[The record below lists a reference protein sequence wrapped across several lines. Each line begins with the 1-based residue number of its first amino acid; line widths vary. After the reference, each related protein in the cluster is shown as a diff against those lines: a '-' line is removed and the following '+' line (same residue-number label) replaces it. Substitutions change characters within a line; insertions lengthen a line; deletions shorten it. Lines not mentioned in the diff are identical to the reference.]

1 MTAKRLC
8 LLFPVILVIALI
20 LSAAYHAEPTI
31 VARALATEMSLVSVP
46 ADSDPT
52 LDGVANEDFWKD
64 APSLQVELNRGANH
78 ENPTVTLKSV
88 YTSEQVYFLVTWDDP
103 TQSYLRTPWEMQPDG
118 TWKRLGD
125 PKDKGGDNNLWYE
138 DKLAMIWDINNSIK
152 GFEEDGCFVACHRSK
167 EGDPDAKPYGNKFL
181 ENEGER
187 GDMWHWKGV
196 RNLAQIHDQYLD
208 NTPYSKE
215 TVNAGRKSDP
225 DNSKGYRDNL
235 TEDKKMP
242 AFMPAGEFTKD
253 GAPGFLLEDS
263 IVPFD
268 PAGFKPGDR
277 LPSIIITKFTDDG
290 GNISAGWKWVEG
302 KWTLEFGRKLVTG
315 SEFDV
320 QFSDLS
326 ATYYFGI
333 AAFDNAQVRHSF
345 HKGSIK
351 FTFKQ

>member
-52 LDGVANEDFWKD
+52 LDGVADEDFWKD

-196 RNLAQIHDQYLD
+196 RNLAQIHDQYLVGV
-208 NTPYSKE
+208 TQLKE
-215 TVNAGRKSDP
+215 
-225 DNSKGYRDNL
+225 
-235 TEDKKMP
+235 
-242 AFMPAGEFTKD
+242 
-253 GAPGFLLEDS
+253 
-263 IVPFD
+263 
-268 PAGFKPGDR
+268 
-277 LPSIIITKFTDDG
+277 
-290 GNISAGWKWVEG
+290 
-302 KWTLEFGRKLVTG
+302 
-315 SEFDV
+315 
-320 QFSDLS
+320 
-326 ATYYFGI
+326 
-333 AAFDNAQVRHSF
+333 
-345 HKGSIK
+345 
-351 FTFKQ
+351 KQ